1 MRVIITVI
9 GKDTIGIIAKVTNL
23 LAAQSVNIL
32 DISQTVF
39 DDLLAMVLLG
49 DMSKATLSVSA
60 LSKMLE
66 EEGEKIGMKIITT
79 QEDIFNQ
86 MHRI

>member
-9 GKDTIGIIAKVTNL
+9 GKDTIGIIAKVTAL
-23 LAAQSVNIL
+23 LAAQSVNIE

-39 DDLLAMVLLG
+39 NDLFAMVLLG
-49 DMSKATLSVSA
+49 DMTQASISVGDLSELLESEGK
-60 LSKMLE
+60 KM
-66 EEGEKIGMKIITT
+66 GMKIITT
-79 QEDIFNQ
+79 HEDIFNQ